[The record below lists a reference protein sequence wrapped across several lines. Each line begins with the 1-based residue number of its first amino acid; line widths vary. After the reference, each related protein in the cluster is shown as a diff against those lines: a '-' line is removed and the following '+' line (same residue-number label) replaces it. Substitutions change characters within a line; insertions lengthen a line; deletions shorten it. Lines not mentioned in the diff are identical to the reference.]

1 MRTKTVLYV
10 DDSADDLFLFH
21 KACEAARVSF
31 RLKLADGPDVAHEYL
46 MGLGEYADR
55 AANPLP
61 DFVLLDIKMP
71 EMDGFEVLKWI
82 RSHPHTSQ
90 VMVALYSSST
100 FDKDVLRGFL
110 TGTTY
115 YIPKSQGMEMLRELA
130 LGLEECLAGG
140 GADCKRLLAL
150 SIDPRKI

>member
-1 MRTKTVLYV
+1 MKTNTVLYI

-21 KACEAARVSF
+21 KACQGAGVSF
-31 RLKLADGPDVAHEYL
+31 RLKLADGPDVAREYL
-46 MGLGEYADR
+46 TGVGEYGDR
-55 AANPLP
+55 SANPLP

-90 VMVALYSSST
+90 MMVALYSSST
-100 FDKDVLRGFL
+100 VDKDVLRGFL

-115 YIPKSQGMEMLRELA
+115 YIPKSQGMDTLRELA
-130 LGLEECLAGG
+130 LGLEECLRSGG
-140 GADCKRLLAL
+140 QDCSRLLAL
-150 SIDPRKI
+150 SIDPKRI